1 MNLHL
6 SLFLGL
12 KDFMLLPFEIFPNS
26 SELLLIFVLL
36 DVLLPLSAGGLFRV
50 RSWGSASA
58 CFRHFGV
65 SGDAG
70 LDDDFDFFSYRI

>member
-1 MNLHL
+1 MLLFDLFNMLRY
-6 SLFLGL
+6 LFLIY
-12 KDFMLLPFEIFPNS
+12 LLR
-26 SELLLIFVLL
+26 FVLL